1 MPACSLKFLERE
13 NPKKQKKLSVCIRRW
28 KKSWYFC
35 SPFNSIVC
43 LLSWAWMHARDHVTL
58 YITRPFFVVPLA
70 LLFFRRCLLSIYPGN
85 QATASSSLTSSFI
98 SCSHQSLQNKQSWL
112 IAICFLLSPN
122 NNYFA
127 QSSLETRPE
136 TRAVSIFDSW
146 KGIRNL
152 K

>member
-1 MPACSLKFLERE
+1 MLACSLKFLERE

-58 YITRPFFVVPLA
+58 YITRPFFVVTLA

-98 SCSHQSLQNKQSWL
+98 ANSHQSLQNKQSWL
-112 IAICFLLSPN
+112 IAICFLLSLN
-122 NNYFA
+122 NNYSK
-127 QSSLETRPE
+127 QSFLANSPRNT
-136 TRAVSIFDSW
+136 SSFDF
-146 KGIRNL
+146 R
-152 K
+152 

>member
-1 MPACSLKFLERE
+1 MKTQKSKKIYLCVLE
-13 NPKKQKKLSVCIRRW
+13 VW
-28 KKSWYFC
+28 KKSWYC
-35 SPFNSIVC
+35 SSPFNSIVC

-112 IAICFLLSPN
+112 IAISFLLLPN
-122 NNYFA
+122 NNYVV
-127 QSSLETRPE
+127 QSSFKTRPE
-136 TRAVSIFDSW
+136 TRAVSIFDS
-146 KGIRNL
+146 
-152 K
+152 